1 MTVTKLEDSENHRN
15 AFEISGDRRGLCGCP
30 LSRCRGSG
38 PHARA
43 PLSPRG
49 LHGRAVGPPWG
60 ARVCALTPSS
70 PCLSPPGSMI
80 ERILVSCNNQQDLH
94 EWVDRLQKQT
104 KAASAGN
111 PSSKPHSVPSHTVRA
126 PPRPAPAHRPRA
138 RRAPLGLGPL
148 CRRVL
153 IPRGPRSP
161 HRDPLVSQACLSASR
176 EFTHTHAHGSP
187 VRRPSAPA

>member
-126 PPRPAPAHRPRA
+126 PPRPRPQTPGQESAAGPRA
-138 RRAPLGLGPL
+138 SLQTRPHTPWAAIASQGPTCEPGLP
-148 CRRVL
+148 V
-153 IPRGPRSP
+153 
-161 HRDPLVSQACLSASR
+161 CLSR
-176 EFTHTHAHGSP
+176 VHTHARTRFTG
-187 VRRPSAPA
+187 